1 MNRRYL
7 IVYCC
12 SVLIGSSLAV
22 RFVPLDPTVA
32 WVLRT
37 LCVGMVAGYAFL
49 LHRSGMPDETIRRM
63 ERIYY
68 AVAGVSGALGWLC
81 YGVMWCME
89 RAGQDSWGLELGRG
103 FLQELPC
110 ILLFG
115 PDSFGGL
122 FWRALMSMLIY
133 GTVASL
139 CDMRPRKRQR
149 KLGRGRR
156 AEAALETLSSAAEDH
171 SES

>member
-1 MNRRYL
+1 MNRKWL

-22 RFVPLDPTVA
+22 RFVPLDPMVA

-49 LHRSGMPDETIRRM
+49 LHRSGRPDETTRRM

-89 RAGQDSWGLELGRG
+89 RVGLDTWGLELGRG
-103 FLQELPC
+103 FLQDVPC

-115 PDSFGGL
+115 PDSFGGPL
-122 FWRALMSMLIY
+122 MRALMSMLIY

-139 CDMRPRKRQR
+139 CDMTPRVQR
-149 KLGRGRR
+149 RKFLQRGRKES
-156 AEAALETLSSAAEDH
+156 AYEALSAAAQDH

>member
-1 MNRRYL
+1 MNRRRL
-7 IVYCC
+7 IIYCC

-22 RFVPLDPTVA
+22 RFVPLDPMAA
-32 WVLRT
+32 WVVRT
-37 LCVGMVAGYAFL
+37 LCICMVAGYAVL

-63 ERIYY
+63 ERMYY
-68 AVAGVSGALGWLC
+68 GVAGISGALGWLC

-89 RAGQDSWGLELGRG
+89 RAGHGTWDLELVRG
-103 FLQELPC
+103 FLQEVPC
-110 ILLFG
+110 LFLFG
-115 PDSFGGL
+115 TDSFGGL

-139 CDMRPRKRQR
+139 CDMPPSRRRR
-149 KLGRGRR
+149 KLGRRRR
-156 AEAALETLSSAAEDH
+156 AEALEALSSAAHDH

>member
-1 MNRRYL
+1 MNRRCL

-12 SVLIGSSLAV
+12 SVLIGSSLIA
-22 RFVPLDPTVA
+22 RFWALDPMVG
-32 WVLRT
+32 WVVRT
-37 LCVGMVAGYAFL
+37 LCVSLVAGYAFL

-68 AVAGVSGALGWLC
+68 GVAGVTGALGWLC
-81 YGVMWCME
+81 YGVMWCMG
-89 RAGQDSWGLELGRG
+89 RQGLDAWDLELVRG
-103 FLQELPC
+103 FLQEVPC
-110 ILLFG
+110 LFLFG
-115 PDSFGGL
+115 LDSFGGL

-139 CDMRPRKRQR
+139 CDMPPRGNRR
-149 KLGRGRR
+149 KLRR
-156 AEAALETLSSAAEDH
+156 RSRQEAAYEALSSAAQDH